1 MEEANRTYELKFFK
15 LDEPFPFR
23 HLPSGP
29 TICLLVADR
38 VDPPYHYDDLV
49 TDFLAIG
56 CRLFMTW
63 GTAAAKFEDIL
74 DETLIGLSMKKDDDS
89 LVGFLTSSHEDQSAE
104 EVVSFML
111 KEMFLDEPVIR
122 CCIGFRDGVSSAK
135 EADLR
140 RKIAKIV
147 GN

>member
-1 MEEANRTYELKFFK
+1 MEEPSRTYELNFFK
-15 LDEPFPFR
+15 LDEPFRFR
-23 HLPSGP
+23 HLPPIP

-38 VDPPYHYDDLV
+38 VDPPYDYDDLV

-63 GTAAAKFEDIL
+63 GKAAAKFEDIL
-74 DETLIGLSMKKDDDS
+74 DETLLGLSMQKDDDS

-104 EVVSFML
+104 DVASFML
-111 KEMFLDEPVIR
+111 KEIFSDELVIR
-122 CCIGFRDGVSSAK
+122 CCVGFRDGGSPST
-135 EADLR
+135 EAELR
-140 RKIAKIV
+140 REIAKIV